1 MKQLYLL
8 LTIAIWFSLILGAGL
23 ALYPRLKS
31 MALSTI
37 SGLLALVLV
46 FFFIEHFVGLG
57 DVGYLMPIGLV
68 LSLGLMYLRR
78 HAWPDIKE
86 EVLAF
91 AACFAWGLAWRM
103 MLPNMDGGTEKL
115 MNLELIA
122 SYRTGL
128 TLPPPDMW
136 LAGHN
141 LDMYYGLQHYAAA
154 LMGRIMHFSVGANY
168 HFAFATIIGLIG
180 MTAWGSMRQW
190 ALMQKDPNES
200 LWWRALIIVALLGG
214 GTGVA
219 PFTYLIFP
227 DMDPLTHSW
236 ANVRFMGA
244 YENQAGEWAR
254 TIFTPQNKLDL
265 PMEVMGYFMHIG
277 DFHAVLGGFL
287 LAALLCLV
295 MAYQIR
301 LNFQV
306 PKLLPVLMGA
316 MLILPIAMN
325 MWILPLLV
333 LIEAAF
339 LYIHRAKLKEQWLYM
354 ALGFVATTILLQ
366 PFFSYFLPS
375 SLGVGLKLVAA
386 DQHSPLIQYLIL
398 MWPLWVLAAVGLAAK
413 DKTGMLRF
421 LAITCV
427 VVLLF
432 SEFFVFDDSRGGT
445 PSRFNTT
452 LKYWSWTFVL
462 VLVGIAGHLVVQAQ
476 QKWARYA
483 VATVAVLL
491 SFHLF
496 DLLYGV
502 SQRPC
507 DNWGNLSGEGWIP
520 GRAWAQK
527 DLFEYLRGAPR
538 GIVLEEIGYEAYVDQ
553 SSMALLA
560 EKPSL
565 IGWINHENLWRGGP
579 PYIGRLASNIEQLY
593 KGENPNALDWL
604 LQNDVRYVLVT
615 ARKPMTAEVQAKI
628 QAQIGSAYSWQE
640 FGKAPLVG
648 VWIRK

>member
-78 HAWPDIKE
+78 HAWPDIQE

-502 SQRPC
+502 SQRPR

-520 GRAWAQK
+520 GRSWAQ
-527 DLFEYLRGAPR
+527 
-538 GIVLEEIGYEAYVDQ
+538 
-553 SSMALLA
+553 
-560 EKPSL
+560 
-565 IGWINHENLWRGGP
+565 
-579 PYIGRLASNIEQLY
+579 
-593 KGENPNALDWL
+593 
-604 LQNDVRYVLVT
+604 
-615 ARKPMTAEVQAKI
+615 
-628 QAQIGSAYSWQE
+628 
-640 FGKAPLVG
+640 
-648 VWIRK
+648 